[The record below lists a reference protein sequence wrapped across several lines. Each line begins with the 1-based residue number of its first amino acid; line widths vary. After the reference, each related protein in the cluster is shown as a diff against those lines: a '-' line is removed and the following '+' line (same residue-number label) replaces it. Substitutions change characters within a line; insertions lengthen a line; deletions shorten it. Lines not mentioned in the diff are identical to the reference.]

1 MTWHSRV
8 FPPHTGGFVRDLSQ
22 EGEGI
27 LALNSPDP
35 AWQGRVLF
43 LPDTVPGDE
52 IEVLAYKTS
61 GKRLVVTDYKLVQ
74 PSPDRQAPF
83 CSHFVSC
90 GGCQLQAMTYQATLA
105 WKRKHVA
112 DLLQRMAKLPI
123 SADAVKPCL
132 RPAQPWAFRSI
143 VRLHVNPI
151 GQLCFYGR
159 KAQELI
165 PIDNCPIQSD
175 QVNRLRQLV
184 QALLEDQP
192 SSEVAKLTSL
202 EMRQNAA
209 GDAFMLT
216 FNFHVQPLAPD
227 WQDFFTQ
234 VRDQAGELLGP
245 GAALGPSETLDTGQ
259 AYEAIETSKI
269 AERTD
274 VGQAST
280 CASLSLWLAVGEDY
294 VHIAGPQHL
303 RMTENGLDFDF
314 SPRAFQQTNLQLN
327 QILYQEVVKAAQAVA
342 GRTVA
347 GDLATPAKEHA
358 MAEVQASERTR
369 PGTEAGGPATRCG
382 PGPQP
387 DPFKILELYCG
398 SGTISLHLAQAF
410 PEAQITGVEIVPE
423 AIADAKHNADLN
435 SLASDRLRFV
445 VGDAGQALR
454 QPLQAGQALR
464 KSKQPA
470 STQLSGES
478 QATRPA
484 SVLRGNLSGEIH
496 SQSTDQAYVHTTDLN
511 SSRPIF
517 NLLVVDP
524 PRQGLDPQLCQDIL
538 ASNIPHIIYVSC
550 DPATLAR
557 DLKTL
562 KQAYSLQSIQ
572 PLDMFPWT
580 THVETV
586 VLMSGIEK

>member
-61 GKRLVVTDYKLVQ
+61 GKRLAVTDYKLVQ
-74 PSPDRQAPF
+74 PSPDRQDAF
-83 CSHFVSC
+83 CPHFGRC
-90 GGCQLQAMTYQATLA
+90 GGCQLQGMTYQATLA

-143 VRLHVNPI
+143 VRLHVNPL

-159 KAQELI
+159 KTQELI

-184 QALLEDQP
+184 QALLMDQP

-216 FNFHVQPLAPD
+216 FNFHAQPLAPD

-234 VRDQAGELLGP
+234 VRDQAGELLG
-245 GAALGPSETLDTGQ
+245 Q
-259 AYEAIETSKI
+259 
-269 AERTD
+269 
-274 VGQAST
+274 
-280 CASLSLWLAVGEDY
+280 ASLSLWLAIGEDY

-314 SPRAFQQTNLQLN
+314 SPRVFQQTNLQLN
-327 QILYQEVVKAAQAVA
+327 QVLYQEVVKAAQVVA
-342 GRTVA
+342 
-347 GDLATPAKEHA
+347 D
-358 MAEVQASERTR
+358 VQAVGTSPVGLARERATA
-369 PGTEAGGPATRCG
+369 GTELGGPAARRSLGT
-382 PGPQP
+382 QS
-387 DPFKILELYCG
+387 DSFKVLELYCG

-423 AIADAKHNADLN
+423 AIADAKHNAELN
-435 SLASDRLRFV
+435 SLASDRLHFV
-445 VGDAGQALR
+445 VGDAGQALC
-454 QPLQAGQALR
+454 

-484 SVLRGNLSGEIH
+484 SVPRGNLSGEIH

-511 SSRPIF
+511 SSRPIY

-557 DLKTL
+557 DLQTL
-562 KQAYSLQSIQ
+562 KQAYSPQSIQ

-586 VLMSGIEK
+586 ILMSHRMQENNGIREGGPA

>member
-27 LALNSPDP
+27 VALNSPDP

-43 LPDTVPGDE
+43 LLDTVPGDE

-90 GGCQLQAMTYQATLA
+90 GGCQLQGMTYQATLA

-112 DLLQRMAKLPI
+112 DLLQRMAKLSI

-132 RPAQPWAFRSI
+132 RPAQPLAFRSI
-143 VRLHVNPI
+143 VRLHVNPM

-159 KAQELI
+159 KAQEMI

-175 QVNRLRQLV
+175 QVNSLRQLV
-184 QALLEDQP
+184 QALLTDQP
-192 SSEVAKLTSL
+192 SSEVAKLSSL
-202 EMRQNAA
+202 EIRQNAEN
-209 GDAFMLT
+209 DAFMLT
-216 FNFHVQPLAPD
+216 FNFHAQPLAPD

-234 VRDQAGELLGP
+234 VRDQAGH
-245 GAALGPSETLDTGQ
+245 ALGTG
-259 AYEAIETSKI
+259 EAS
-269 AERTD
+269 A
-274 VGQAST
+274 
-280 CASLSLWLAVGEDY
+280 CASLSLWLALGEDY
-294 VHIAGPQHL
+294 VHIAGPEHL

-327 QILYQEVVKAAQAVA
+327 QVLYQEVVKAAQAVA
-342 GRTVA
+342 VGQAVEASIVA
-347 GDLATPAKEHA
+347 PAMECATAG
-358 MAEVQASERTR
+358 AELGS
-369 PGTEAGGPATRCG
+369 PATRRS
-382 PGPQP
+382 PGTQSNS
-387 DPFKILELYCG
+387 FKILELYCG

-423 AIADAKHNADLN
+423 AIADAKHNADFN
-435 SLASDRLRFV
+435 GLASDHLRFV

-454 QPLQAGQALR
+454 QPQ
-464 KSKQPA
+464 QPVSA
-470 STQLSGES
+470 QLSGES
-478 QATRPA
+478 QATG
-484 SVLRGNLSGEIH
+484 SVSV
-496 SQSTDQAYVHTTDLN
+496 QPPYD
-511 SSRPIF
+511 
-517 NLLVVDP
+517 LLVVDP

-557 DLKTL
+557 DLKIL
-562 KQAYSLQSIQ
+562 RHAYSLQSIQ

-580 THVETV
+580 THVETI
-586 VLMSGIEK
+586 VLLSKLDSDKYIKVKIDMDELDVTASAARLSC

>member
-1 MTWHSRV
+1 MPQLF
-8 FPPHTGGFVRDLSQ
+8 FPPHTGGKVRDLSQ

-43 LPDTVPGDE
+43 LPNTVPGDE
-52 IEVLAYKTS
+52 IEVLAYQTS

-74 PSPDRQAPF
+74 PSPDRQDAYCP
-83 CSHFVSC
+83 HFGRC
-90 GGCQLQAMTYQATLA
+90 GGCQLQDLTYQATLA

-132 RPAQPWAFRSI
+132 RPAQPMAFRSI
-143 VRLHVNPI
+143 VRLHVNPM

-175 QVNRLRQLV
+175 QVNSLRQLV
-184 QALLEDQP
+184 QALLMDQP

-202 EMRQNAA
+202 EMRQNAE

-216 FNFHVQPLAPD
+216 FNFHAQPLAPD
-227 WQDFFTQ
+227 WQDFFAQ
-234 VRDQAGELLGP
+234 VRDQTGTLL
-245 GAALGPSETLDTGQ
+245 DQ
-259 AYEAIETSKI
+259 
-269 AERTD
+269 
-274 VGQAST
+274 
-280 CASLSLWLAVGEDY
+280 ASLSLWLAVGEDY
-294 VHIAGPQHL
+294 VHIAGPEHL

-327 QILYQEVVKAAQAVA
+327 QVLYQEVVKAAQVVADGQAV
-342 GRTVA
+342 GTSPV
-347 GDLATPAKEHA
+347 GLAR
-358 MAEVQASERTR
+358 ERATA
-369 PGTEAGGPATRCG
+369 GTELGGPAARRSLGT
-382 PGPQP
+382 QS
-387 DPFKILELYCG
+387 DSFKILELYCG

-423 AIADAKHNADLN
+423 AIADAKHNAELN
-435 SLASDRLRFV
+435 GLASDRLRFE

-454 QPLQAGQALR
+454 QPESEDSQQSSGPGSLDL
-464 KSKQPA
+464 PA
-470 STQLSGES
+470 Y
-478 QATRPA
+478 
-484 SVLRGNLSGEIH
+484 
-496 SQSTDQAYVHTTDLN
+496 D
-511 SSRPIF
+511 
-517 NLLVVDP
+517 LLVVDP

-538 ASNIPHIIYVSC
+538 GSNIPHIIYVSC

-580 THVETV
+580 AHVETV
-586 VLMSGIEK
+586 VLMSWVG

>member
-61 GKRLVVTDYKLVQ
+61 GKRLAVTDYKLVQ
-74 PSPDRQAPF
+74 PSPDRQDAF
-83 CSHFVSC
+83 CPHFGRC
-90 GGCQLQAMTYQATLA
+90 GGCQLQGMTYQATLA

-123 SADAVKPCL
+123 SADAVKSCL
-132 RPAQPWAFRSI
+132 RPAQPLAFRSI
-143 VRLHVNPI
+143 VRLHVNPM
-151 GQLCFYGR
+151 GQFCFYGQE
-159 KAQELI
+159 AQELI
-165 PIDNCPIQSD
+165 PINNCPIQSD
-175 QVNRLRQLV
+175 QVNSLRQLV
-184 QALLEDQP
+184 QALLADQP

-202 EMRQNAA
+202 EMRQNAE

-216 FNFHVQPLAPD
+216 FNFHDQPLAPD

-280 CASLSLWLAVGEDY
+280 CASLSLWLAIGEDY
-294 VHIAGPQHL
+294 VHIAGPEHL
-303 RMTENGLDFDF
+303 HMTENGLDFDF

-327 QILYQEVVKAAQAVA
+327 QVLYQEVVKAAQVVA
-342 GRTVA
+342 
-347 GDLATPAKEHA
+347 D
-358 MAEVQASERTR
+358 VQAVGTSPVGLARERATA
-369 PGTEAGGPATRCG
+369 GTELGGPVTRCG
-382 PGPQP
+382 PGTQS
-387 DPFKILELYCG
+387 DSFKILELYCG

-423 AIADAKHNADLN
+423 AIADAKHNAELN
-435 SLASDRLRFV
+435 GLASDRLRFV

-454 QPLQAGQALR
+454 QPKQEDSLKSFGQAPL
-464 KSKQPA
+464 
-470 STQLSGES
+470 
-478 QATRPA
+478 
-484 SVLRGNLSGEIH
+484 NLPPY
-496 SQSTDQAYVHTTDLN
+496 D
-511 SSRPIF
+511 
-517 NLLVVDP
+517 LLVVDP
-524 PRQGLDPQLCQDIL
+524 PRQGLAPQLCQDIL

-580 THVETV
+580 THVETIC
-586 VLMSGIEK
+586 LMSRVKG

>member
-1 MTWHSRV
+1 MPQLF
-8 FPPHTGGFVRDLSQ
+8 FPPHTGGKVRDFSQ

-27 LALNSPDP
+27 VALNSPDP

-61 GKRLVVTDYKLVQ
+61 GKRLAVTDFKLVQ
-74 PSPDRQAPF
+74 PSPDRQDAF
-83 CSHFVSC
+83 CPHFGRC
-90 GGCQLQAMTYQATLA
+90 GGCQLQDLTYQATLA

-123 SADAVKPCL
+123 SADAVKPCHSL
-132 RPAQPWAFRSI
+132 ARPLAFRSI
-143 VRLHVNPI
+143 VRLHVNPL

-175 QVNRLRQLV
+175 QVNSLRQLV
-184 QALLEDQP
+184 QALLADQP

-202 EMRQNAA
+202 EMRQNAE
-209 GDAFMLT
+209 GNAFMLT
-216 FNFHVQPLAPD
+216 FNFHAQPLAPD

-234 VRDQAGELLGP
+234 VRNQAGQLLRAGEAF
-245 GAALGPSETLDTGQ
+245 GTGQ
-259 AYEAIETSKI
+259 VFRAIETSKI
-269 AERTD
+269 AEVTD
-274 VGQAST
+274 AGPALGS
-280 CASLSLWLAVGEDY
+280 ASLSLWLAVGEDY
-294 VHIAGPQHL
+294 VHIAGPEHL

-327 QILYQEVVKAAQAVA
+327 QVLYQEVVKAAQAVA
-342 GRTVA
+342 A
-347 GDLATPAKEHA
+347 GQAVDAGPIAPARERA
-358 MAEVQASERTR
+358 RAS
-369 PGTEAGGPATRCG
+369 TEAGGPATRRN
-382 PGPQP
+382 PGTQS

-410 PEAQITGVEIVPE
+410 PEAQITGVEIIPE

-435 SLASDRLRFV
+435 GLASDRLRFV

-454 QPLQAGQALR
+454 QPESEDSQQSSGQPPL
-464 KSKQPA
+464 
-470 STQLSGES
+470 
-478 QATRPA
+478 
-484 SVLRGNLSGEIH
+484 NLPPY
-496 SQSTDQAYVHTTDLN
+496 D
-511 SSRPIF
+511 
-517 NLLVVDP
+517 LLVVDP

-557 DLKTL
+557 DLKIL
-562 KQAYSLQSIQ
+562 RHAYSLQSIQ

-586 VLMSGIEK
+586 VLMEGAD